1 MGATS
6 LLVLVTVV
14 LALYISPLVRASRLR
29 KRITKWSESHA
40 SMTDEQFYES
50 LKPMSVPKEGAISVR
65 SLVSGA
71 VRIPQDLVYP
81 DDTLSDL
88 KKIGDPS
95 HPSVVDYIADMSS
108 IESVEEED
116 DLTTVRDLVAKFG
129 LALAQSESE
138 PRL

>member
-1 MGATS
+1 
-6 LLVLVTVV
+6 
-14 LALYISPLVRASRLR
+14 
-29 KRITKWSESHA
+29 
-40 SMTDEQFYES
+40 MTDEQFYDS
-50 LKPMSVPKEGAISVR
+50 LKPMSVAKDGAISVR
-65 SLVSGA
+65 SLVA
-71 VRIPQDLVYP
+71 CALRIPQELVYP

-88 KKIGDPS
+88 KKVGDPS

-116 DLTTVRDLVAKFG
+116 HLTTVRDLVARFG